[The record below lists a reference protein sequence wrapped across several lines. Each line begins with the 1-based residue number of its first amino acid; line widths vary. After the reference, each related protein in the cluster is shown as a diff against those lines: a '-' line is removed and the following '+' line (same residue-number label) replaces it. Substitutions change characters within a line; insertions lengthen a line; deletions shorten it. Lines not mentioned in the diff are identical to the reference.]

1 MDFIKCLIGTKP
13 NVLISVFS
21 VSSVFFPLQKPV
33 QLDAKDSVLVCLY
46 RMPILGFKLH
56 ILDISLFL
64 LCS

>member
-1 MDFIKCLIGTKP
+1 MDFIKFSTGAKP

-21 VSSVFFPLQKPV
+21 VSSVFIPLQKPV
-33 QLDAKDSVLVCLY
+33 PLDAKDSDLVCLY